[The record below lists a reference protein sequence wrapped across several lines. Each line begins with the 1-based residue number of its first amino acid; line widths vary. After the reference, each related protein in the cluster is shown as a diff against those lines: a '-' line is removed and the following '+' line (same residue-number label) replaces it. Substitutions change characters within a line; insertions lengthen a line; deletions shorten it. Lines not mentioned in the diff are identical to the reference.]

1 MSYRHRRASINV
13 AGQFR
18 ATSASA
24 NKLLTKT
31 EMASSKQK
39 APMDWDAVTECKKK
53 PKLNK
58 KSIYTEKFE
67 GS

>member
-1 MSYRHRRASINV
+1 
-13 AGQFR
+13 
-18 ATSASA
+18 
-24 NKLLTKT
+24 
-31 EMASSKQK
+31 
-39 APMDWDAVTECKKK
+39 MDSWDAVTECKKK